1 MKILVLNVGSA
12 SVKWALYVDGT
23 SVDGGLV
30 DRVTDPAQAV
40 REVLFSADVSGLD
53 GVGHRV
59 VHGGLR
65 FTTPTL
71 VDDEVLDA
79 VTRLIP
85 LAPLHNPVNLEG
97 IRIAMEMLPGVPQAA
112 VFDTAFHRTIP
123 PAQAMYAIDIEVA
136 QENGIARYGFHGT
149 SHAYVSH
156 RTAKLLGGD
165 PAELNVITLHLG
177 NGASACA
184 VRGGRSVA
192 TSMGMTPLE
201 GLVMGS
207 RSGNIDPAVVFH
219 LHRVAGMSFDAID
232 DLLNQRSGLRGLCGD
247 GDMREVLRRRADGD
261 DAAALAFDV
270 YCDRVKLYVGA
281 YYALLG
287 RVDAVTFTAGVGEN
301 AAAVREA
308 ALSGLGALGITVDPA
323 RNAAPDRGERV
334 ISPEG
339 APVAVCVIPTDEELE
354 IATQTAELL
363 AR

>member
-12 SVKWALYVDGT
+12 SVKWGLYVDGR

-40 REVLFSADVSGLD
+40 REVLFSADVSELD
-53 GVGHRV
+53 AVGHRV

-65 FTTPTL
+65 FSTPTL
-71 VDDEVLDA
+71 IDDEVLEA

-85 LAPLHNPVNLEG
+85 LAPLHNPVNLAG
-97 IRIAMEMLPGVPQAA
+97 IRIAREMLPGVPQAA

-123 PAQAMYAIDIEVA
+123 PAQAMYAIDVEVA

-156 RTAKLLGGD
+156 RTAKLLGRD
-165 PAELNVITLHLG
+165 PDELNVITLHLG

-184 VRGGRSVA
+184 VRGGRSA
-192 TSMGMTPLE
+192 STSMGLSPLE

-232 DLLNQRSGLRGLCGD
+232 DLLNKRSGLRGLCGD

-261 DAAALAFDV
+261 AAATLAFDV
-270 YCDRVKLYVGA
+270 YCERVKGYVGA

-287 RVDAVTFTAGVGEN
+287 RVDAITFTAGVGEN
-301 AAAVREA
+301 AAPVREA
-308 ALSGLGALGITVDPA
+308 SLSGLGALGITVDPA
-323 RNAAPDRGERV
+323 RNDAASREERL
-334 ISPEG
+334 ISPDG

>member
-12 SVKWALYVDGT
+12 SVKWGLYTDGR

-40 REVLFSADVSGLD
+40 REVLFSADVSELD
-53 GVGHRV
+53 AVGHRV

-65 FTTPTL
+65 FSTPTL
-71 VDDEVLDA
+71 IDDEVLEA

-85 LAPLHNPVNLEG
+85 LAPLHNPVNLAG
-97 IRIAMEMLPGVPQAA
+97 IRIAREMLPGVPQAA

-123 PAQAMYAIDIEVA
+123 PAQAMYAIDVEVA

-156 RTAKLLGGD
+156 RTAKLLGRD

-184 VRGGRSVA
+184 VRGGRSVT
-192 TSMGMTPLE
+192 TSMGLSPLE

-232 DLLNQRSGLRGLCGD
+232 DLLNKRSGLRGLCGD
-247 GDMREVLRRRADGD
+247 ADMREVLRRRADGD
-261 DAAALAFDV
+261 AAATLAFDV
-270 YCDRVKLYVGA
+270 YCERVKGYVGA

-287 RVDAVTFTAGVGEN
+287 RLDAITFTAGVGEN
-301 AAAVREA
+301 AAPVREA
-308 ALSGLGALGITVDPA
+308 CLAGLGALGITVDA
-323 RNAAPDRGERV
+323 DRNGAASREERL
-334 ISPEG
+334 ISPDG
-339 APVAVCVIPTDEELE
+339 APVAVCVVPTDEELE